1 MLYHKMYF
9 LVKFLDLIVS
19 FTSEW
24 LFFKSKYSK
33 TKKKNS
39 TKDENTKLFLSYFLL
54 NNNNPPPPSRKK
66 TPPLKWFE
74 FAKLWQYMCTNIGIL
89 HLHCFTLI

>member
-39 TKDENTKLFLSYFLL
+39 TKDENTQLFLSYFLL
-54 NNNNPPPPSRKK
+54 NNNNPPPPKK
-66 TPPLKWFE
+66 PHPSNNLNLQSFGNT
-74 FAKLWQYMCTNIGIL
+74 CV
-89 HLHCFTLI
+89 LI